1 MKKELKA
8 VALAAASFAALSA
21 PQSVLSQGITT
32 PTAES
37 YNQTYPVSEEATTQ
51 KLTKQKEQQK
61 QLSLYEQQEIALQMS
76 QAMYGSADGTLPP
89 AREAEV
95 SRNQTHSNQANYNQS
110 NYNQSN
116 YNQASYNTPDYYN
129 QTYSNAP
136 AKASKLRG
144 AFSAATKV
152 LGATAAI
159 AVPVTSIVLLN
170 RAARNAANS
179 GAFSRVSGF

>member
-32 PTAES
+32 PTADS
-37 YNQTYPVSEEATTQ
+37 YSQAYPVTEEATTQ

-76 QAMYGSADGTLPP
+76 QAMYGSPDGTMPP

-95 SRNQTHSNQANYNQS
+95 SRNQSHSNQSQLQS
-110 NYNQSN
+110 S
-116 YNQASYNTPDYYN
+116 
-129 QTYSNAP
+129 
-136 AKASKLRG
+136 
-144 AFSAATKV
+144 
-152 LGATAAI
+152 
-159 AVPVTSIVLLN
+159 
-170 RAARNAANS
+170 
-179 GAFSRVSGF
+179 

>member
-37 YNQTYPVSEEATTQ
+37 YNQTCPVSEEATTQ

-95 SRNQTHSNQANYNQS
+95 SRNQTHSNQTNYNQS
-110 NYNQSN
+110 N
-116 YNQASYNTPDYYN
+116 YNTPDYYN

>member
-95 SRNQTHSNQANYNQS
+95 SRNQTHSNQANYSQS

-116 YNQASYNTPDYYN
+116 YNTPDYYN

>member
-37 YNQTYPVSEEATTQ
+37 YNQTYPVTEEATTE

-76 QAMYGSADGTLPP
+76 QAMYGSADGSLPP

-110 NYNQSN
+110 NYN
-116 YNQASYNTPDYYN
+116 TPDYYN

-136 AKASKLRG
+136 ARASKLRG
-144 AFSAATKV
+144 AFSTATKV

>member
-1 MKKELKA
+1 MKNQMKA
-8 VALAAASFAALSA
+8 VALAAASIAVLSA

-32 PTAES
+32 PTPENYS
-37 YNQTYPVSEEATTQ
+37 QGYPVTEEATTE
-51 KLTKQKEQQK
+51 KLTRQKEQQK

-76 QAMYGSADGTLPP
+76 QAMYGSPDGTVPP

-95 SRNQTHSNQANYNQS
+95 SRSQPRSYQASYNQP
-110 NYNQSN
+110 N
-116 YNQASYNTPDYYN
+116 YNTPDYYN

-136 AKASKLRG
+136 AKINKLRG

-152 LGATAAI
+152 IGATAAI

>member
-95 SRNQTHSNQANYNQS
+95 SRNQTHSNQTNYSQS

-116 YNQASYNTPDYYN
+116 YNTPDYYN